1 MTAAAILLL
10 LVMAQRL
17 GELVIAA
24 RHTKR
29 LLAEGAYEVGADH
42 YKWIVAVHMGWLG
55 ALVFWTWINGP
66 QLSLPWLVV
75 YIALQ
80 AARVWT
86 MMSLG
91 RFWTT
96 RIIVVPNAPLVRRG
110 PYRFFKHPNYVV
122 VVLEIAALPLVL
134 GAWPVAVI
142 FSVLN
147 ALVLRVRI
155 KAEAATFQGRA
166 V

>member
-1 MTAAAILLL
+1 MTGTVILLL

-29 LLAEGAYEVGADH
+29 LLAEGAHEVGAGH
-42 YKWIVAVHMGWLG
+42 YKWIVAVHAGWLG
-55 ALVFWTWINGP
+55 SMVLWVAIIGSDLNIA
-66 QLSLPWLVV
+66 WLTA
-75 YIALQ
+75 YILLQ
-80 AARVWT
+80 GARVWT

-110 PYRFFKHPNYVV
+110 PYRFLKHPNYVV
-122 VVLEIAALPLVL
+122 VGLEIALLPLVL
-134 GAWPVAVI
+134 GAWPIAVV
-142 FSVLN
+142 FSILN